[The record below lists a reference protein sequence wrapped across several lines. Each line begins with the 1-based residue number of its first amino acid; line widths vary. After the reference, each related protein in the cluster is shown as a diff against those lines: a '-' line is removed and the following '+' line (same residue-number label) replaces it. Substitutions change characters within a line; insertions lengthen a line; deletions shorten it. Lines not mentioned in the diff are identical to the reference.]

1 MYDSKLVQLIKWRD
15 NQLTWDYI
23 MLFILLIN
31 LGLSLRKLAD
41 MSAEIQDI
49 EKLIKIDCEDIQWRT
64 NFSLAL

>member
-23 MLFILLIN
+23 MLFILLLN

-49 EKLIKIDCEDIQWRT
+49 EKLIKIDCEDIQWRA